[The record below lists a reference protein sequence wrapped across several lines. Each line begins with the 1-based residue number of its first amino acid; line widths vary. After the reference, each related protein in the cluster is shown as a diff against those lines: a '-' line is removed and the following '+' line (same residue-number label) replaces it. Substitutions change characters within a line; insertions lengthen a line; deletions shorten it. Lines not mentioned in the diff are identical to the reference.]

1 MNQEKQA
8 EETWS
13 VKTSSPDETFRLGQ
27 LLGAMLSESTVIALM
42 GDLGTGKTVF
52 VKGVARGL
60 GVADERDV
68 TSPTFVLVN
77 EYRGRLPVFHV
88 DLYRVEK
95 SAEVEDLGWEELI
108 SAPGVTLVEWAEK
121 VSKLLPEERLEVH
134 LEWVGA
140 VERKLVF
147 IGKGQAARG
156 LVQGLGE
163 KWMKEE

>member
-1 MNQEKQA
+1 
-8 EETWS
+8 
-13 VKTSSPDETFRLGQ
+13 
-27 LLGAMLSESTVIALM
+27 MLSESTVIALM

-77 EYRGRLPVFHV
+77 EYLGRVPVFHV

-121 VSKLLPEERLEVH
+121 VSGLLPGERIEVH
-134 LEWVGA
+134 LEWVGV
-140 VERKLVF
+140 VERKLAF
-147 IGKGQAARG
+147 IGKGQAVRG